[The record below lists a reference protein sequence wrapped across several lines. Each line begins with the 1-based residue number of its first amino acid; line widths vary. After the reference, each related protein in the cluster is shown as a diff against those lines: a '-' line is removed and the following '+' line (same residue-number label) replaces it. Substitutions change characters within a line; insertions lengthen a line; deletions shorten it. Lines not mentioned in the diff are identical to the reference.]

1 MQPWEGDPGPEDF
14 PSQEDGDPGP
24 TGCKAEH
31 KRKERG
37 TDGIELALVFQS
49 FLSLCLLIGEFN
61 LLSFKAIAGKAIS
74 FLPFIFFLCHI
85 FWFLNSSITVYCLFV
100 LGYYYDYLIYFSVY
114 FLLILLVVI
123 LWIKICILEL

>member
-14 PSQEDGDPGP
+14 PSQEDGDPGT

-74 FLPFIFFLCHI
+74 FLPFIFFSMSY
-85 FWFLNSSITVYCLFV
+85 FLVPQFLYYCLLFICSRV
-100 LGYYYDYLIYFSVY
+100 LL
-114 FLLILLVVI
+114 
-123 LWIKICILEL
+123 